1 MLPVPFWPPPKIPVE
16 MPNHSPVIVRCL
28 GTVTATLIT
37 RCSPGRRWYLGGPSY
52 LESAATCPLMVGAKV
67 TLSVTGGHEASCG
80 QREDEEQPTAAKA
93 PARNAA
99 TRTNRRVSLTRP
111 V

>member
-67 TLSVTGGHEASCG
+67 TLGVTGGQEAPCG
-80 QREDEEQPTAAKA
+80 QPGDEEQPTAAT

-99 TRTNRRVSLTRP
+99 TTTSLRVSLTTP